1 LDGTSQTPP
10 LDGDPGGRR
19 PPKTPIII
27 IQIVIRHLLAP
38 HVPRAAAAAGIQRT
52 LPGAAGVAIT
62 FDDGPHPEGTP
73 AVLELLAAA
82 DIKATFFLVGEQV
95 ERRPALV
102 AEIVEQGH
110 LIALHGYRHRPQP
123 VMTKKAVQ
131 EDLAAG
137 AAALQSAVRTPL
149 AWHRPP
155 YGLYSPAGL
164 GAIRERNLRPL
175 LWSRWGKDWR
185 RLTTPAGIA
194 RRATANLR
202 PGDVILLHDA
212 DFYSSRGSHERT
224 VAALELIVREL
235 KRQKIGTVLPV

>member
-1 LDGTSQTPP
+1 MAIPADC
-10 LDGDPGGRR
+10 DHRN
-19 PPKTPIII
+19 PIKI

-38 HVPRAAAAAGIQRT
+38 HVSRAAAALRVPRT
-52 LPGAAGVAIT
+52 LENANGVAIT

-73 AVLELLAAA
+73 AVLELLADAG
-82 DIKATFFLVGEQV
+82 IKATFFLVGEQV
-95 ERRPALV
+95 QRRPALA
-102 AEIVEQGH
+102 AEIAGQGH
-110 LIALHGYRHRPQP
+110 VVALHGYRHRPQP
-123 VMTKKAVQ
+123 AMSKKAVQ
-131 EDLAAG
+131 HDVERG
-137 AAALQSAVRTPL
+137 ADAIRGATGVDL

-164 GAIRERNLRPL
+164 DAVRDRKLRPL

-185 RLTTPAGIA
+185 RFTTPARIA

-224 VAALELIVREL
+224 VAALALIVKEL